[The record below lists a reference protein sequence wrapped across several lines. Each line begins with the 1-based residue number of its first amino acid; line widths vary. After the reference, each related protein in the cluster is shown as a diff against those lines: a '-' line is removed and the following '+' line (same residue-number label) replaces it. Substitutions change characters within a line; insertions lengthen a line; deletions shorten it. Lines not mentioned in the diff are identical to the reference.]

1 MEMSFFD
8 YERIANGYA
17 KDRPYHHPLIMN
29 MIRKQLN
36 FNEKWK
42 HGLDVGCGSGLS
54 SLALMEICDEVTGID
69 ESEEMINVAKKEL
82 SKKGI
87 HFIKNRAEDMAFGE
101 EYFDI
106 ATVSGAVNWINKNI
120 FLTTVKK
127 LLKKSGWLVIYD
139 NFISDKMVDVPL
151 YKEWFHNEF
160 LVQYP
165 KPPRNEEKW
174 SNTDVNLLG
183 FHIQKQDEYSN
194 TLRMDQDRF
203 IKFMLTQSNVIA
215 AVEQG
220 DNTLEDVKAW
230 FQNTLEKVFDG
241 NTKELVFEGFIWYLQ
256 SVE

>member
-1 MEMSFFD
+1 
-8 YERIANGYA
+8 
-17 KDRPYHHPLIMN
+17 
-29 MIRKQLN
+29 
-36 FNEKWK
+36 
-42 HGLDVGCGSGLS
+42 
-54 SLALMEICDEVTGID
+54 
-69 ESEEMINVAKKEL
+69 
-82 SKKGI
+82 
-87 HFIKNRAEDMAFGE
+87 
-101 EYFDI
+101 
-106 ATVSGAVNWINKNI
+106 
-120 FLTTVKK
+120 
-127 LLKKSGWLVIYD
+127 
-139 NFISDKMVDVPL
+139 MVDVPL
-151 YKEWFHNEF
+151 YNEWFHNEF

-220 DNTLEDVKAW
+220 DNTLEDVKTW
-230 FQNTLEKVFDG
+230 FHNTLEKVFDG